1 MATKIRKC
9 ANPKC
14 SDIIGTLE
22 RPNKKYC
29 SEMCK
34 TRAHNDKNSK
44 EYRSWGKVFE
54 EYYDQ
59 SKETFIS
66 LDRWLKQNYY
76 PPRIIKQKK

>member
-9 ANPKC
+9 SNPKC
-14 SDIIGTLE
+14 SCIIGTLE

-44 EYRSWGKVFE
+44 NNVSWKKILDK
-54 EYYDQ
+54 YYSQ
-59 SKETFIS
+59 EKSEFTS
-66 LDRWLKQNYY
+66 LDKWLEENYY